1 MTASLPRTLRLA
13 TALAVIPA
21 TAASVAVATTPA
33 ARVAHAPA
41 PQRVG
46 VIDPAGLPRF
56 VPAPEEVTAA
66 PRLIPN
72 IFPSPGEI
80 PAGSASSDLFPAPS
94 GPGITYVFDAGD
106 ESPATLGPDAGYPA
120 IDVRFD
126 GPFDGSVAPPDS
138 VVAVGKNHAVSLI
151 NLLIAMYD
159 KAGTLKQGPFSLRT
173 FFGIPAGFADFDP
186 LAIYDPF
193 SDRYIVAVL
202 TDNGGASDS
211 RIYVAFSQTN
221 DPTGAWN
228 KYFIDADRDQ
238 PNIWADYGAIGIDR
252 NAVYLTANMF
262 NRSGGFS
269 NVTLFVYDKEDG
281 YAGQALDNS
290 HLINVRTSGNGSPF
304 RLRPAFVG
312 EVVPGDA
319 YYLAH
324 TDSSFGSAMNL
335 FKLTGNR
342 FASPT
347 LAASSVPLPGTFFP
361 VGNARQPGT
370 GGGVSTLGTNLW
382 NVYYRGG
389 RLWTAMSVGGST
401 GIAAWVHR
409 INVSA
414 EPFSR
419 EQTFQVEAANSDL
432 YFPHVIPDIED
443 NDFAIFSAFSSTTI
457 YPSARYTN
465 VGADSS
471 VRKAELMANGA
482 RRNDSGR
489 YGDYFAVGSDPTDP
503 NRLWAIIQYQN
514 FSTFAGN
521 SMIASV
527 RFEDVAPPSSL
538 PPVPDGKAVP
548 GTQVRVQRSGGNLNV
563 TWDATTC
570 PPPGNHLVWYDL
582 ASMASYSVKSRTCAI
597 GTSGSWTGPGPTG
610 NVGVIVVSDDGAT
623 TEGSHGV
630 NSLGQERPS
639 QVGGCGITTKNVGG
653 TCP

>member
-1 MTASLPRTLRLA
+1 MMRSLLLHPSLA
-13 TALAVIPA
+13 IAPA
-21 TAASVAVATTPA
+21 TLLLAVATASAATPA
-33 ARVAHAPA
+33 ARVVHAPA
-41 PQRVG
+41 PERVE
-46 VIDPAGLPRF
+46 VIEPARLPRY
-56 VPAPEEVTAA
+56 VPAPGEESA
-66 PRLIPN
+66 PVRLIPN
-72 IFPSPGEI
+72 LFPSPGEI
-80 PAGSASSDLFPAPS
+80 PAGTPPAGLFPTPS
-94 GPGITYVFDAGD
+94 GPGITYVFDGGD
-106 ESPATLGPDAGYPA
+106 ESPAMLGPDAGYPA

-151 NLLIAMYD
+151 NLLIATYD
-159 KAGTLKQGPFSLRT
+159 KAGVLKQGPFSLRS

-193 SDRYIVAVL
+193 SDRYVVATL
-202 TDNGGASDS
+202 ADNGAASDS
-211 RIYVAFSQTN
+211 RIYVAFSQTG

-238 PNIWADYGAIGIDR
+238 ANRWADYGSIGLDR
-252 NAVYLTANMF
+252 HAVYFTANMF
-262 NRSGGFS
+262 TRAGGFS

-281 YAGQALDNS
+281 YAGRALDNS

-342 FASPT
+342 FSSPA
-347 LAASSVPLPGTFFP
+347 LSASSVSLAGTFFP
-361 VGNARQPGT
+361 VGSARQPGT

-389 RLWTAMSVGGST
+389 KLWTAMSIGGAT

-409 INVSA
+409 IDVSV

-419 EQTFQVEAANSDL
+419 EETFQVEAASSDL
-432 YFPHVIPDIED
+432 YFPYVIPDAED
-443 NDFAIFSAFSSTTI
+443 NDFALFSAFSSSGI

-465 VGADSS
+465 VGADGT
-471 VRKAELMANGA
+471 VRRAEIMASGT

-489 YGDYFAVGSDPTDP
+489 HGDYFAVGSDPTDP
-503 NRLWAIIQYQN
+503 NRLWAIIQYQKN
-514 FSTFAGN
+514 STFAGN
-521 SMIASV
+521 SSIASV
-527 RFEDVAPPSSL
+527 RFEDAPPPSGL
-538 PPVPDGKAVP
+538 PPIPDGRFVP
-548 GTQVRVQRSGGNLNV
+548 GTQVRMQRTGGNLTV
-563 TWDATTC
+563 TWDATSC
-570 PPPGNHLVWYDL
+570 PAPGNHLVWYDL
-582 ASMASYSVKSRTCAI
+582 ASMASYTVKSRTCAI
-597 GTSGSWTGPGPTG
+597 GTSGTWTGPGPTG
-610 NVGVIVVSDDGAT
+610 NVGVIVVSDDAAT

-630 NSLGQERPS
+630 NSLGNERPS
-639 QVGGCGITTKNVGG
+639 QVGACGITAKSADG